1 MRIITLLTDFGPSS
15 PYPAEMKGVLLSSC
29 RAVLVDIAHDVA
41 PHDVAQG
48 AYLLAAAAPE
58 FPAGTIHLA
67 VVDPGVGTGRLA
79 LAVAS
84 GGQFLVGPDNG
95 LLMRAARALGTPR
108 AHAIDAARFARRPAS
123 STFHGRDLFAPAAA
137 ALACGL
143 PVERIGPPAA
153 SPVELAE
160 IQPACAP
167 GTLQG
172 QVVYCDRFGNLVTN
186 IPGGWLDDLRAPL
199 VMEHGRGPAALRPVL
214 TYAQGA
220 IGELLVLVSSS
231 GTLEIAVT
239 AGSAAEALGL
249 GAGDTVAIIGRLTPA
264 R

>member
-1 MRIITLLTDFGPSS
+1 MRIITLLTDFGSSS

-29 RAVLVDIAHDVA
+29 KAVLIDITHDVP

-48 AYLLAAAAPE
+48 AYLLSAAAPE

-67 VVDPGVGTGRLA
+67 VVDPGVGTGRQP

-95 LLMRAARALGTPR
+95 LLMRAARVLGTPR
-108 AHAIDAARFARRPAS
+108 AYAIDAGRFARRPISA
-123 STFHGRDLFAPAAA
+123 TFHGRDLFAPAAA
-137 ALACGL
+137 ALAAGL
-143 PVERIGPPAA
+143 PVERVGPPAA

-160 IQPACAP
+160 IPPVRTP
-167 GTLQG
+167 GALRG
-172 QVVYCDRFGNLVTN
+172 QVVHRDRFGNLVTN
-186 IPGGWLDDLRAPL
+186 IPGTWLDDLSPPL
-199 VMEHGRGPAALRPVL
+199 VMQHERGSVAIRPVL

-220 IGELLVLVSSS
+220 AGELLVLVGSS
-231 GTLEIAVT
+231 GTLEIAVN
-239 AGSAAEALGL
+239 AESAAEALGL
-249 GAGDTVAIIGRLTPA
+249 GAGGSIAIVGRLTPA